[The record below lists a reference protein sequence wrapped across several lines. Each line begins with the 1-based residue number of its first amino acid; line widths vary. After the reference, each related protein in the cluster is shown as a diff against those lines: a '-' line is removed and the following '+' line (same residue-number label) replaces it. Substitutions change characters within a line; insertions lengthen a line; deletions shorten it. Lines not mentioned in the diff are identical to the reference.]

1 MTATLLRDVAFWLG
15 IDVVAWRQY
24 GTTPETA
31 RYALVLRDGREIFI
45 GKVTDVLSQ
54 TRFRTAVY
62 VALHR
67 LIPRLAPDKWDAI
80 CRVLGFFVEV
90 RPALPDVRK
99 PRKKEGGNRDAAKEK
114 TL

>member
-1 MTATLLRDVAFWLG
+1 MISATPLRDVAYCLG

-54 TRFRTAVY
+54 TRFRAAVY

-67 LIPRLAPDKWDAI
+67 MIPRMPPDKWDEI
-80 CRVLGFFVEV
+80 CHLLGLCVEV
-90 RPALPDVRK
+90 H
-99 PRKKEGGNRDAAKEK
+99 KEGGTEPPRSKHEP
-114 TL
+114 L

>member
-1 MTATLLRDVAFWLG
+1 MTATLLRDVAYCLG

-54 TRFRTAVY
+54 TRFRAAVY

-67 LIPRLAPDKWDAI
+67 MIPRMTPDKWDAI

-90 RPALPDVRK
+90 RPALPDVMGKR
-99 PRKKEGGNRDAAKEK
+99 RRQS
-114 TL
+114 

>member
-31 RYALVLRDGREIFI
+31 RYALVLRDGREVFI

-54 TRFRTAVY
+54 TRFRAAVY

-67 LIPRLAPDKWDAI
+67 LIPRLHPDKWDAI
-80 CRVLGFFVEV
+80 CHLLGLCVEV
-90 RPALPDVRK
+90 HPG
-99 PRKKEGGNRDAAKEK
+99 KKEGGNRDAAKEK

>member
-1 MTATLLRDVAFWLG
+1 MTATPLRDVAFWLG

-31 RYALVLRDGREIFI
+31 RYALVLRDGREVFI

-54 TRFRTAVY
+54 TRFRAAVY
-62 VALHR
+62 AALHR
-67 LIPRLAPDKWDAI
+67 LIPRSHPDKWDAI
-80 CRVLGFFVEV
+80 CRILGEMAEVL
-90 RPALPDVRK
+90 PAPPDVRK